1 MIAVHMADFDSQ
13 FIAAQGSARSD
24 DMFRVQRPI
33 CSGQELRPIT
43 RQKFAMFTII
53 EREWCCPRMALCSP
67 QSEHRGVRSSDSEH
81 MLIHHWAS
89 VVDAVE
95 LTVMI
100 QCLSDDT
107 Q

>member
-13 FIAAQGSARSD
+13 FIEAQGAARSD

-53 EREWCCPRMALCSP
+53 ERE
-67 QSEHRGVRSSDSEH
+67 
-81 MLIHHWAS
+81 
-89 VVDAVE
+89 
-95 LTVMI
+95 
-100 QCLSDDT
+100 
-107 Q
+107 